1 MIPIMVLELDVSGE
15 MVTNN
20 MDNYWIDEIES
31 YKRQLH
37 TGPDDTHDWWKWRE
51 FLKLGRIMNAE
62 TKCKVRIKEYN
73 NE

>member
-1 MIPIMVLELDVSGE
+1 MVLK
-15 MVTNN
+15 MA
-20 MDNYWIDEIES
+20 DNRDDYWSNKIKS

-62 TKCKVRIKEYN
+62 IKCKVRMS
-73 NE
+73 

>member
-1 MIPIMVLELDVSGE
+1 MVLELDVRGE
-15 MVTNN
+15 VVANN
-20 MDNYWIDEIES
+20 MGNYWIDEINS

>member
-1 MIPIMVLELDVSGE
+1 MVLELDVRGE